1 MLLETHIFL
10 SMDGTVSLSMPFL
23 PRGAVHINLG
33 VARPWGSQVQCDFL
47 FSAVDHVRILFYD
60 ALAPGEHDSV
70 TTVPDRSEDG
80 FTVPPEKL
88 APLVRRAI
96 DLVRGGFEVPTAPDA
111 NVAPSAR
118 LLAHLLGRHPDFA
131 NLVHSGR
138 INWAHFK
145 TSEPYELY
153 APRLYREA
161 AAPNSSF
168 ADAFEAEAKAFC
180 AAHGC
185 KP

>member
-1 MLLETHIFL
+1 MQTHIFVAT
-10 SMDGTVSLSMPFL
+10 DGTVSLTMPFL
-23 PRGAVHINLG
+23 PPGAVHINLG

-47 FSAVDHVRILFYD
+47 FSAVDHARVLFYG
-60 ALAPGEHDSV
+60 ALAAGEHNSL

-80 FTVPPEKL
+80 FTVPPAKL

-96 DLVRGGFEVPTAPDA
+96 DLVRGGFPVPTALDA
-111 NVAPSAR
+111 NLAPSAR

-131 NLVHSGR
+131 ALLHSGR
-138 INWAHFK
+138 FQWAHFK
-145 TSEPYELY
+145 TNEPYELY
-153 APRLYREA
+153 APRLFRSEVAKDDSA
-161 AAPNSSF
+161 A
-168 ADAFEAEAKAFC
+168 ADAFDAEVSGFW